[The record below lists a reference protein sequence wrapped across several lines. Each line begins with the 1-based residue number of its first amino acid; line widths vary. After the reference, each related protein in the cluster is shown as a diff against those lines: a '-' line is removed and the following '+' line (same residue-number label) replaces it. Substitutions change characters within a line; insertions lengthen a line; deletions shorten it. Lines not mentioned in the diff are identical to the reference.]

1 MSRPRGEPAVSE
13 EALRDKTGK
22 SWAEWFS
29 ILDRWGASEKGHKLT
44 ARYLGESWGVS
55 AWWAQTITVSY
66 ERERGLRLVGQRS
79 EGTFTVSLQRTIRAT
94 PERAFDALTK
104 PEELSRWFTRSAQ
117 ADLRVGGSYTNA
129 DVDQGEFVI
138 LDRPQ
143 HLRFTWNNPEHCP
156 NTLVDVVF
164 TEKPD
169 GRVTVRLEHLKIT
182 TQAGYEDMKEGW
194 TWAMDSLKSYLET
207 GKPVPH
213 P

>member
-1 MSRPRGEPAVSE
+1 
-13 EALRDKTGK
+13 
-22 SWAEWFS
+22 
-29 ILDRWGASEKGHKLT
+29 
-44 ARYLGESWGVS
+44 
-55 AWWAQTITVSY
+55 
-66 ERERGLRLVGQRS
+66 
-79 EGTFTVSLQRTIRAT
+79 
-94 PERAFDALTK
+94 
-104 PEELSRWFTRSAQ
+104 
-117 ADLRVGGSYTNA
+117 
-129 DVDQGEFVI
+129 VI

-143 HLRFTWNNPEHCP
+143 HLCFTWNNVEHCP

-207 GKPVPH
+207 GKPLPH